1 MKNPD
6 NIHDALRQLNT
17 LLAAAGNDLER
28 YLESPSDIGPEYFE
42 AVKGAV
48 LDARLL
54 VTWIRDNFIL

>member
-28 YLESPSDIGPEYFE
+28 YLESPSDISLEYFE
-42 AVKGAV
+42 VVKGAV

>member
-1 MKNPD
+1 MKKPD

-42 AVKGAV
+42 SVKDAV